1 MSYENEKE
9 FDAFIA
15 SYRLAQQ
22 QCGVF
27 PCNEDEEL
35 HLRSFAQHM
44 WTEGQKYLKK

>member
-9 FDAFIA
+9 FDAFNA
-15 SYRLAQQ
+15 SYKLAQQ

-35 HLRSFAQHM
+35 RLRSLALHM
-44 WTEGQKYLKK
+44 WTEGPKYLNK